1 MNYKRIYVA
10 ATSQHIGKT
19 TSTLGLI
26 HALRQKGMNVGY
38 CKPVGQEF
46 IELQERGLP
55 PVDKDAI
62 LFEMDMGFK
71 IDPMT
76 HSPIILGHGATSKF
90 LDNPPAYDYRE
101 RIFKAAATL
110 DKLHDVVVYEG
121 TGHPGVGSVVNL
133 SNAEVAKMLGA
144 GVVMVAKGGIGN
156 TIDKLHLSLSL
167 FREKDVPILG
177 VIINK
182 VREDKL
188 EKIRHYIGNWLKDN
202 DLPLLGV
209 IPYDKTLSNPLMI
222 TVKDAINGEVLMN
235 EAYLDNQVE
244 EIVAGSLV
252 DRQELKR
259 LDNLLLVVSI
269 TRLEEAIEKIQNIAD
284 RRGQSETPLSGII
297 VTNVGEVKESSKQYI
312 KQHKIPLIR
321 TPLDT
326 FGSVVKISRIE
337 VKINT
342 RTPWKVKRAKDLIEK
357 NVDLKMLYEW

>member
-1 MNYKRIYVA
+1 MKYNRIYVA

-26 HALRQKGMNVGY
+26 HALRQKGKNVGY

-46 IELQERGLP
+46 IELSDRGLP

-71 IDPMT
+71 LDPMT
-76 HSPIILGHGATSKF
+76 HSPIILGRGATSAY
-90 LDNPPAYDYRE
+90 LDNPEKFNYRE
-101 RIFKAAATL
+101 RLQTAAATL
-110 DKLHDVVVYEG
+110 DSLHDVVVYEG
-121 TGHPGVGSVVNL
+121 TGHPGVGTVVGL

-156 TIDKLHLSLSL
+156 TIDKLDLSLAL
-167 FREKDVPILG
+167 FREKNVPVIG

-182 VREDKL
+182 VRKDKI
-188 EKIRHYIGNWLKDN
+188 EKIRSYVGRWLEQN
-202 DLPLLGV
+202 NLPLLGV

-222 TVKDAINGEVLMN
+222 TIKDAINGKVLMN
-235 EAYLDNQVE
+235 SGYLDNQVE
-244 EIVAGSLV
+244 DIVAGSLV
-252 DRQELKR
+252 DRRELKR
-259 LDNLLLVVSI
+259 MNNLLLVVSI
-269 TRLEEAIEKIQNIAD
+269 TRLAEAIIKIQAISK
-284 RRGQSETPLSGII
+284 RLGQEESPLSGII
-297 VTNVGEVKESSKQYI
+297 VTNVGEIQESSKKYI
-312 KQHKIPLIR
+312 KKHKIPLIR

-357 NVDLKMLYEW
+357 NVDLGVLYVD